1 MSSDREASF
10 EARFAQSCIA
20 RRERILAL
28 LQQGGMQK
36 APEMVAETI
45 RIEAHSLAGEAA
57 LLRLETVHDAA
68 ALLENLFERDEVR
81 AGGEALMQAVGW
93 FEQLTE
99 LAGRGPQGGE
109 IARRALQTLAKE
121 IGEAA
126 SADNWW
132 LAPPGGEDEA
142 PEPGGEARPR
152 VLILDDSEISREAM
166 AGILEER
173 NYPVETAGDLLEFE
187 ELLASFRPEVVLSD
201 LNMPDI
207 QGDEICRTLKQRFE
221 TEGVPII
228 LISSLP
234 DEELAVRAQAAGAD
248 GFVSKH
254 HGPDSLLD
262 LLDELLSQ
270 IIF

>member
-10 EARFAQSCIA
+10 EARFAQSCNQ
-20 RRERILAL
+20 RREKIQAL
-28 LQQGGMQK
+28 LGEGGMAK

-45 RIEAHSLAGEAA
+45 RMEAHSLAGEAA
-57 LLRLETVHDAA
+57 LLRLEAVHDGAA
-68 ALLENLFERDEVR
+68 VLENLFERSETR
-81 AGGEALMQAVGW
+81 AGGEALSRAVDW
-93 FEQLTE
+93 FLRLTE
-99 LAGRGPQGGE
+99 LAGRGPAGGE
-109 IARRALQTLAKE
+109 ATGRDLVALSAE
-121 IGEAA
+121 VAEAA
-126 SADNWW
+126 VGDGWW
-132 LAPPGGEDEA
+132 LAPPTSDA
-142 PEPGGEARPR
+142 QPEEEPSAMPK
-152 VLILDDSEISREAM
+152 VLILDDSEISREAI

-173 NYPVETAGDLLEFE
+173 NDPVETAGDLLEFE
-187 ELLASFRPEVVLSD
+187 DLLASFKPEVVLSD

-228 LISSLP
+228 LISGLP
-234 DEELAVRAQAAGAD
+234 DEELALRAEAAGAD
-248 GFVSKH
+248 GYVSKH